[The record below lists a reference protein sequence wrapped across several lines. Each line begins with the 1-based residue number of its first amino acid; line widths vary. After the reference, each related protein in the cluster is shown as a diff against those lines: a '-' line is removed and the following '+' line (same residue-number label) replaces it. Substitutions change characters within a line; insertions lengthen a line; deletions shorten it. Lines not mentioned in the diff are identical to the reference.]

1 MPELPEVEVCRRGI
15 EPGLVGQRL
24 LGVIVRNGRL
34 RQPVPA
40 ELGHILPGSD
50 IVAVR
55 RRGKYLLIDC
65 MTPDGAGTLI
75 VHLGMSG
82 RLRFAPLD
90 LAADKHDHV
99 DLVLA
104 RTLLRFTDPRRFGL
118 ILWQPGPP
126 QAALAH
132 PLLAHLGVEPL
143 TEAFTAAWL
152 QEALA
157 RRHSPIKPVL
167 MDSHLL
173 VGVGNIYASESLF
186 RAGISPLRAAN
197 RIRETLGDRAHVNV
211 TSYNRQALL
220 TGEVATA
227 QDRQAV
233 EQMVS
238 QVENVRSVVNDLAVM
253 PPSTLS
259 QRSTDT
265 FITGKVRASLVDAQD
280 ISANSFKVVTERNT
294 VYLMGRVSQR
304 EANRATDIARGV
316 TDVRKVVRVF
326 EIVSEE
332 ELRRIAP
339 QPAPVT
345 TDTKPAGG

>member
-1 MPELPEVEVCRRGI
+1 MNPTTLNRTRRVVGTALAAATLAAALSACAPLIVGGAVVGGVMAVDRRTAGTQIEDEGI
-15 EPGLVGQRL
+15 E
-24 LGVIVRNGRL
+24 
-34 RQPVPA
+34 
-40 ELGHILPGSD
+40 
-50 IVAVR
+50 
-55 RRGKYLLIDC
+55 
-65 MTPDGAGTLI
+65 
-75 VHLGMSG
+75 
-82 RLRFAPLD
+82 
-90 LAADKHDHV
+90 
-99 DLVLA
+99 
-104 RTLLRFTDPRRFGL
+104 
-118 ILWQPGPP
+118 
-126 QAALAH
+126 
-132 PLLAHLGVEPL
+132 
-143 TEAFTAAWL
+143 
-152 QEALA
+152 
-157 RRHSPIKPVL
+157 
-167 MDSHLL
+167 
-173 VGVGNIYASESLF
+173 
-186 RAGISPLRAAN
+186 LRAAN

-211 TSYNRQALL
+211 TSYNRQVLL

-316 TDVRKVVRVF
+316 TDVRKVVLVF

>member
-1 MPELPEVEVCRRGI
+1 MTPTTLNRTRRVVGTALAAATLAAALSACAPLIVGGAVVGGVMAVDRRTAGTQIEDEGI
-15 EPGLVGQRL
+15 E
-24 LGVIVRNGRL
+24 
-34 RQPVPA
+34 
-40 ELGHILPGSD
+40 
-50 IVAVR
+50 
-55 RRGKYLLIDC
+55 
-65 MTPDGAGTLI
+65 
-75 VHLGMSG
+75 
-82 RLRFAPLD
+82 
-90 LAADKHDHV
+90 
-99 DLVLA
+99 
-104 RTLLRFTDPRRFGL
+104 
-118 ILWQPGPP
+118 
-126 QAALAH
+126 
-132 PLLAHLGVEPL
+132 
-143 TEAFTAAWL
+143 
-152 QEALA
+152 
-157 RRHSPIKPVL
+157 
-167 MDSHLL
+167 
-173 VGVGNIYASESLF
+173 
-186 RAGISPLRAAN
+186 LRAAN

-211 TSYNRQALL
+211 TSYNRQVLL

>member
-1 MPELPEVEVCRRGI
+1 MNPTTLNRTRRVVGTALAAATLAAALSACAPLIVGGAVVGGMMAVDRRTAGTQIEDEGI
-15 EPGLVGQRL
+15 E
-24 LGVIVRNGRL
+24 
-34 RQPVPA
+34 
-40 ELGHILPGSD
+40 
-50 IVAVR
+50 
-55 RRGKYLLIDC
+55 
-65 MTPDGAGTLI
+65 
-75 VHLGMSG
+75 
-82 RLRFAPLD
+82 
-90 LAADKHDHV
+90 
-99 DLVLA
+99 
-104 RTLLRFTDPRRFGL
+104 
-118 ILWQPGPP
+118 
-126 QAALAH
+126 
-132 PLLAHLGVEPL
+132 
-143 TEAFTAAWL
+143 
-152 QEALA
+152 
-157 RRHSPIKPVL
+157 
-167 MDSHLL
+167 
-173 VGVGNIYASESLF
+173 
-186 RAGISPLRAAN
+186 LRAAN
-197 RIRETLGDRAHVNV
+197 RIREALGDRAHVNV
-211 TSYNRQALL
+211 TSYNRQVLL